1 MVDQIV
7 FALSKI
13 KEGKGIALKQET
25 KQEEGKTQ
33 VGRKVSRAL
42 RSSRIC
48 PPSLGC

>member
-13 KEGKGIALKQET
+13 KEGIALKQET